1 MKRQRQNKL
10 KTAVRLAVFITALT
24 AVFTVNAFAAGED
37 IFTLGDKI
45 IRDVYTHIAGISTVL
60 AALMT
65 AIAVITM
72 KFSSTQQK
80 SDQAWEWL
88 KRIWIAW
95 VIINGI
101 GAFIAYI
108 TPLFDG
114 YASLPGGSGSLSPG
128 GGSAPAFIPD
138 TGGSSSGGTGGGTAV
153 SVSFLKYFT

>member
-65 AIAVITM
+65 AVAVITM
-72 KFSSTQQK
+72 KFSGTQQK
-80 SDQAWEWL
+80 SDQAWEWI

-114 YASLPGGSGSLSPG
+114 YATLPGSTGSLPSG

-138 TGGSSSGGTGGGTAV
+138 TGGGSSGGTGGGTAV
-153 SVSFLKYFT
+153 SVSLFKYFT

>member
-10 KTAVRLAVFITALT
+10 KTTVRLAVFITVLT

-65 AIAVITM
+65 AVAVITM
-72 KFSSTQQK
+72 KFSGTQQK

-114 YASLPGGSGSLSPG
+114 YATLPGSTGSLPSG

-138 TGGSSSGGTGGGTAV
+138 TGGGSSGGTGGGTAV
-153 SVSFLKYFT
+153 SVNILSLFM

>member
-10 KTAVRLAVFITALT
+10 KTAVRLAVFITVLT

-65 AIAVITM
+65 AVAVITM
-72 KFSSTQQK
+72 KLSSTQQK

-114 YASLPGGSGSLSPG
+114 YATLPGSTGSLPSG

-153 SVSFLKYFT
+153 SVNILSLFM

>member
-10 KTAVRLAVFITALT
+10 KTAVRLAVFITVLT

-37 IFTLGDKI
+37 IFSLGDKI

-65 AIAVITM
+65 AVAVITM

-80 SDQAWEWL
+80 SDQAWDWL

-114 YASLPGGSGSLSPG
+114 YAALPGSTGSLPSG

-138 TGGSSSGGTGGGTAV
+138 TGGGSSGGTGGGTAV
-153 SVSFLKYFT
+153 SVNILSLFM

>member
-10 KTAVRLAVFITALT
+10 KTAVRLAVFITVLT

-65 AIAVITM
+65 AVAVITM
-72 KFSSTQQK
+72 KFSGTQQK
-80 SDQAWEWL
+80 SDQAWDWI

-114 YASLPGGSGSLSPG
+114 YATLPGSTGSLPSG

-138 TGGSSSGGTGGGTAV
+138 TSGGSSGGTGGGTAV

>member
-10 KTAVRLAVFITALT
+10 KTAVRLAVFITVLT

-65 AIAVITM
+65 AVAVITM
-72 KFSSTQQK
+72 KFSGTQQK
-80 SDQAWEWL
+80 SDQAWDWI

-114 YASLPGGSGSLSPG
+114 YATLPGSTGSLPSG

-138 TGGSSSGGTGGGTAV
+138 TGGGSSGGTGGGTAV
-153 SVSFLKYFT
+153 SVNILSLFM

>member
-10 KTAVRLAVFITALT
+10 KTAVRLTVFITALT

-37 IFTLGDKI
+37 IFSLGDKI

-65 AIAVITM
+65 AVAVITM

-80 SDQAWEWL
+80 SDQAWDWI

-114 YASLPGGSGSLSPG
+114 YATLPGSTGSLPSG

>member
-10 KTAVRLAVFITALT
+10 KAAVRLAVFITVLT

-37 IFTLGDKI
+37 IFSLGDKI

-114 YASLPGGSGSLSPG
+114 YATLPGSTGSLPSG

-153 SVSFLKYFT
+153 SVNILSLFM